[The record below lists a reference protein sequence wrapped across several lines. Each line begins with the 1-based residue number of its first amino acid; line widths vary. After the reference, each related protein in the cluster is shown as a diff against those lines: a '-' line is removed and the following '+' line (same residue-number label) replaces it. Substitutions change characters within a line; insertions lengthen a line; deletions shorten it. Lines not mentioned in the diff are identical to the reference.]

1 MGYTRRRV
9 LAGLG
14 LAGLGAMIP
23 SLMKRAAALPRMNPL
38 AAGAPTCPFRLA
50 VINDEITQDFEKA
63 CQIVS
68 RDFGLHWIE
77 LRSMWNKNVTELDA
91 KQVGDARKILDEH
104 KLRVTDIASP
114 LFKTDWPGAPR
125 SSQSET
131 RDQFHADFDA
141 GAQDKLLER
150 CISLCKSFDTDRI
163 RCFDYWRLDDQKP
176 YRAAINAKLQK
187 AAEHCAGENIILL
200 LENEMSCNT
209 ATGEESAAVLKAIPN
224 KNFML
229 NWDPGNAAAIGSTPY
244 PGGYE
249 LLPKDRIGHCHCKDV
264 VSKPDHKYDWA
275 PVGGGI
281 VDWVGQLQ
289 ALKRDGFGYG
299 LSLETHWRGAG
310 TPEASTRISM
320 DGLKKTLTGAGIP
333 C

>member
-1 MGYTRRRV
+1 MGYTRRRA

-14 LAGLGAMIP
+14 LAGLGTVIP
-23 SLMKRAAALPRMNPL
+23 QLLKKAAASSLVEPSSMDR
-38 AAGAPTCPFRLA
+38 GTCPFRLA

-68 RDFGLHWIE
+68 GDFGLHWIE

-91 KQVGDARKILDEH
+91 KQIEDTRKLLHEQ
-104 KLRVTDIASP
+104 KLQVTDIASP

-141 GAQDKLLER
+141 GAQEKLLEH
-150 CISLCKSFDTDRI
+150 CISLCKAFNTDRI
-163 RCFDYWRLDDQKP
+163 RCFDYWRLDDQRP
-176 YRAAINAKLQK
+176 YRAAINAKIRL
-187 AAEHCAGENIILL
+187 AAERCAKDNIILL

-209 ATGEESAAVLKAIPN
+209 ATGAEAAEVLKAIPN
-224 KNFML
+224 QNFML

-244 PGGYE
+244 PTGYQ
-249 LLPKDRIGHCHCKDV
+249 LLPRDRIGHCHCKDV
-264 VSKPDHKYDWA
+264 VRKHDDEYDWA
-275 PVGGGI
+275 PVGSGI

-289 ALKRDGFGYG
+289 ALQRDGFRYG

-310 TPEASTRISM
+310 TPEASTRASM
-320 DGLKKTLTGAGIP
+320 NGLKKTLTTAGIS

>member
-1 MGYTRRRV
+1 MGYTRRRA

-14 LAGLGAMIP
+14 LAGLGTVIP
-23 SLMKRAAALPRMNPL
+23 QLLKKAAASSLVEPSSMDR
-38 AAGAPTCPFRLA
+38 GTCPFRLA

-68 RDFGLHWIE
+68 GDFGLHWIE

-91 KQVGDARKILDEH
+91 KQIEDTRKLLHEQ
-104 KLRVTDIASP
+104 KLQVTDIASP

-141 GAQDKLLER
+141 GAQEKLLEH
-150 CISLCKSFDTDRI
+150 CISLCKAFNTDRI
-163 RCFDYWRLDDQKP
+163 RCFDYWRLDDQRP
-176 YRAAINAKLQK
+176 YRAAINAKIRL
-187 AAEHCAGENIILL
+187 AAERCAKDNIILL

-209 ATGEESAAVLKAIPN
+209 ATGAEAAEVLKVIPN
-224 KNFML
+224 QNFML

-244 PGGYE
+244 PTGYQ
-249 LLPKDRIGHCHCKDV
+249 LLPRDRIGHCHCKDV
-264 VSKPDHKYDWA
+264 VRKHDDEYDWA
-275 PVGGGI
+275 PVGSGI

-289 ALKRDGFGYG
+289 ALQRDGFRYG

-310 TPEASTRISM
+310 TPEASTRASM
-320 DGLKKTLTGAGIP
+320 NGLKKTLTTAGIS